1 MSFQEKRMIAS
12 IVTTFVVFG
21 TYFLVIFGMYRDGRF
36 AGGDAFSLLGQSILV
51 LIVGGIVLNIV
62 LTILFSIVLSIA
74 NRESNPSFVVDERDR
89 QIELRASNISHY
101 VFGAG
106 FILSM
111 IAMATGQT
119 AFLVFNLIVASFGV
133 ASLVE
138 CVTQITLYRRGI

>member
-12 IVTTFVVFG
+12 IVTTLVVFG
-21 TYFLVIFGMYRDGRF
+21 IYFLVIFGMYQDGRF
-36 AGGDAFSLLGQSILV
+36 SGEDAFSLLGKSILV
-51 LIVGGIVLNIV
+51 LIVGAIVLNIA
-62 LTILFSIVLSIA
+62 LTILFSIFLAIA

-89 QIELRASNISHY
+89 QIELKASNISHY

-106 FILSM
+106 FVLSM

-119 AFLVFNLIVASFGV
+119 PFLALNLIVGSFGV

-138 CVTQITLYRRGI
+138 CAIQIALYRRGF